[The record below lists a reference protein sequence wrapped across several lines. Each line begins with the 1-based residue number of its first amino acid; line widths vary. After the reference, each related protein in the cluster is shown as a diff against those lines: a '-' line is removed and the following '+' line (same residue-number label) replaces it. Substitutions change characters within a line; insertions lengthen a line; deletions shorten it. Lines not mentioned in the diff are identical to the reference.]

1 MSERIFPA
9 WPAAPVQPYTAR
21 EVAQDS
27 LDIHMANCTLCLE
40 DRKCDDV
47 PGLVD
52 ALAALSK
59 CAICGTVSPPG
70 YADETLCATVSRPC
84 PSRASGSAKCASR
97 HTPRSDGTAT
107 ATDFTGRRSARKR
120 SSPIGLWTYRPSG
133 GTTTSTGC
141 TSASSSARSA
151 PRERARPRDS
161 ATDAE
166 LRKVHHVPM
175 TRERG
180 EVSVIG
186 NVFGARRLPQAAE

>member
-47 PGLVD
+47 HGLVD

-70 YADETLCATVSRPC
+70 YADETLCADDVQRLICHDCLATVPE
-84 PSRASGSAKCASR
+84 
-97 HTPRSDGTAT
+97 
-107 ATDFTGRRSARKR
+107 
-120 SSPIGLWTYRPSG
+120 
-133 GTTTSTGC
+133 
-141 TSASSSARSA
+141 
-151 PRERARPRDS
+151 PREWFS
-161 ATDAE
+161 
-166 LRKVHHVPM
+166 
-175 TRERG
+175 
-180 EVSVIG
+180 
-186 NVFGARRLPQAAE
+186 